1 MASPNQIPAIYARSI
16 DKYQQ
21 ITDQALDVEFL
32 KKLQNVDDLTNEI
45 DARNKNFA
53 EFRQKR
59 SYIFDAMKA
68 ALIPIQLFGDLTAGA
83 ASMAF
88 PPTSLVFGAVTY
100 LMTAAKGVSASY
112 DAIHELMESLKD
124 FTIRLKAYGREA
136 ISDDLSDKLS
146 DILVT
151 LVDVFALSTKTI
163 RRGRL
168 LKFTRNFLL
177 GNDDAIQG
185 AMRKLDKLTQV
196 EGQLVGA
203 ETLTEAKRTG
213 RVVDDVS
220 ITLNT
225 TSATVT
231 ETGITVNQMSMQV
244 DQIQD
249 QLGTLMVSVNEGKQ
263 ASSEDREKSLQSLVK
278 KILKPSKTDSAQDWY
293 DKINKSRVPGTGDW
307 IRTEDIFKQW
317 LSRDTPIIFVSGNP
331 GAGKSYLSTNI
342 INFLRDQHPQH
353 GQSMLSVSVGYFFF
367 KDDNPDTR
375 SFHQALRDLAYQ
387 ISKNDPVYQKHLA
400 TIEEYERLS
409 TLQSAWRLLFLDYFV
424 SKPNVESSV
433 YILLDALD
441 EALDEER
448 KIFLSLAKDLYSSD
462 RGQSRLQLAVVG
474 RPHISDQLFEGL
486 EVEVPTIHVTT
497 QKNHNDIDSYIHA
510 SIRKS
515 VILKRAS
522 AKLRQ
527 EIVDTLS
534 SRAEGMF
541 LWVNLMLQELVK
553 KRSESSIRK
562 ALEDSP
568 RGLKEILRHVLSSF
582 SASSTEEE
590 LDYLNE
596 ILVWVATAQQPLT
609 IGTVDAIL
617 RLKSPD
623 GDGMIYLEG
632 SLRRQFASF
641 FNLDREDG
649 LNTSELQ
656 NTSTRPDL
664 FDASDDEDQQDE
676 DAFEDVD
683 NFAEFSSDS
692 TTTTI
697 TFSHASIGDFFR
709 DETEGPVAADYDHV
723 AAGVSY
729 RQAKAHVLKSLLR
742 LLTDKDFAKRAV
754 DDADLLNHA
763 AQNWVYHLHDVSP
776 SECSDEDKI
785 EIAQML
791 LSMFQSEEIMTTWI
805 GRRSW
810 VSTNASVKAVRQWW
824 LGDVLEALS
833 QEDRDFIADTEEI
846 PITTFRKVVM
856 YCIKKWLCE
865 YNSWLVQPLAAV
877 VWSYQR
883 LEKGNEVDFYEIFNP
898 TADELVDAANFGGP
912 EKHALWHRRLA
923 MALRDVGHYEE
934 AIEHFNTALTLEP
947 DEWLI
952 RAGLATTFVQQEE
965 WQKAISLD
973 QEVTKIISKRINDKP
988 EEVVALKTSLHTV
1001 LERMAGCYQKLG
1013 EEDKRFEC
1021 IKKAYESTIPFCNTC
1036 INSMFKFYGENE
1048 DHDAVIELL
1057 VQLDE
1062 STVPGKDHSKL
1073 TQALLD
1079 TPDLSN
1085 NFFIIAAAAAM
1096 ATGHLDIMVQS
1107 WKTAAKAARTQLQT
1121 VSSAI
1126 LELSIGRL
1134 YSEYLCDTPRA
1145 VKRWEQIL
1153 SIYATSKDESLIG
1166 IAKMEAAYHLAKQ
1179 LLCDAA
1185 EAGIGS
1191 PEAKAIGARLEK
1203 LAKRNMVESNITVIW
1218 TLDSVRAISL
1228 GVYYRLNGQ
1237 EAEARAQFRPSVKR
1251 GIDILSDDDPEN
1263 DIYGLVGLIGALI
1276 SAGDVKNVHSIAY
1289 AVGKLS
1295 AEGDP
1300 DKAFAWSCDGLCRK
1314 ESQVMDTY
1322 SLCPICYD
1330 TSFCPDCVKLL
1341 EAGELGVKRCSTK
1354 HVKEFIYIPEQPKN
1368 FAAGEM
1374 LYDGEIMSFEDWKS
1388 QLRRDWQ
1395 I

>member
-1 MASPNQIPAIYARSI
+1 MASPNQIPAIYARAI
-16 DKYQQ
+16 EKYQQ
-21 ITDQALDVEFL
+21 ITDQSLDVEFL
-32 KKLQNVDDLTNEI
+32 KKLQDVEDLTNEI
-45 DARNKNFA
+45 DARNKSFA

-59 SYIFDAMKA
+59 SYIFDAMKTV
-68 ALIPIQLFGDLTAGA
+68 LIPVQLFGDLTAGA
-83 ASMAF
+83 AAMAF
-88 PPTSLVFGAVTY
+88 PPTSLVFGAVTH

-112 DAIHELMESLKD
+112 DAIHELMEALKD
-124 FTIRLKAYGREA
+124 FTIRLKVYGRDT
-136 ISDDLSDKLS
+136 ISDDLSEKLS

-151 LVDVFALSTKTI
+151 LVEVFALSTKAI

-177 GNDDAIQG
+177 GNNDAIQG
-185 AMRKLDKLTQV
+185 AMNRLDKLTQI

-220 ITLNT
+220 ITLKT

-263 ASSEDREKSLQSLVK
+263 ASSEDREKSRQSLVK
-278 KILKPSKTDSAQDWY
+278 KILKPSKTDFGQDWY

-307 IRTEDIFKQW
+307 IRSEDIFKQW
-317 LSRDTPIIFVSGNP
+317 LSKDTPIIFVSGNP

-342 INFLRDQHPQH
+342 INFLREQHPQH

-375 SFHQALRDLAYQ
+375 SFHQA
-387 ISKNDPVYQKHLA
+387 NDPVYQKHLA
-400 TIEEYERLS
+400 TVEEYERVS

-424 SKPNVESSV
+424 NKPNVESSV

-448 KIFLSLAKDLYSSD
+448 KIFLSLAKDLYSRDS
-462 RGQSRLQLAVVG
+462 GTSRLQLAVVG

-541 LWVNLMLQELVK
+541 LWVNLMVQELVK
-553 KRSESSIRK
+553 KRNESSIRK
-562 ALEDSP
+562 ALYDSP

-590 LDYLNE
+590 LEYLNE

-609 IGTVDAIL
+609 IGIIDAIL

-656 NTSTRPDL
+656 KRSTRPDL
-664 FDASDDEDQQDE
+664 FDASDDEHQQEDEDAFE

-683 NFAEFSSDS
+683 NFAEFNSNS

-709 DETEGPVAADYDHV
+709 DETEGPVAADDEHV
-723 AAGVSY
+723 AVGVSY
-729 RQAKAHVLKSLLR
+729 RKAKAHVLKSLLR
-742 LLTDKDFAKRAV
+742 LLTDEDFAKRADGDV
-754 DDADLLNHA
+754 DLLNHA
-763 AQNWVYHLHDVSP
+763 AQNWAYHLHNVSP

-791 LSMFQSEEIMTTWI
+791 LSMFQSEEVMMGWI
-805 GRRSW
+805 DSRSW
-810 VSTNASVKAVRQWW
+810 LSTNARIKAVRQWW
-824 LGDVLEALS
+824 QEDVLAALS
-833 QEDRDFIADTEEI
+833 QEDRDFIANTEEN
-846 PITTFRKVVM
+846 PITTFRPVVM

-865 YNSWLVQPLAAV
+865 HSSWFVQPFAAV

-883 LEKGNEVDFYEIFNP
+883 LEKDNEVDFYEIFNP
-898 TADELVDAANFGGP
+898 TADELVEAANFGNP
-912 EKHALWHRRLA
+912 EKDALWHRRLA
-923 MALRDVGHYEE
+923 MALRHVGHYEE
-934 AIEHFNTALTLEP
+934 AIEHFTTALELEP
-947 DEWLI
+947 DEWLV
-952 RAGLATTFVQQEE
+952 RAGLAKTYVHQEE
-965 WQKAISLD
+965 WQKALSLD
-973 QEVTKIISKRINDKP
+973 QEVTEILSKHIRDKP
-988 EEVVALKTSLHTV
+988 EEVVALKNFLHTV
-1001 LERMAGCYQKLG
+1001 LERMAGCYEELG
-1013 EEDKRFEC
+1013 EKETRFEC
-1021 IKKAYESTIPFCNTC
+1021 IKQAYESTVPFCNTC
-1036 INSMFKFYGENE
+1036 INAMFKHYGENE

-1057 VQLDE
+1057 IQLDE
-1062 STVPGKDHSKL
+1062 STVPGEDHSKL

-1079 TPDLSN
+1079 TPDLNN
-1085 NFFIIAAAAAM
+1085 NFFDIAAAAAT
-1096 ATGHLDIMVQS
+1096 ATGHLNLMLQS
-1107 WKTAAKAARTQLQT
+1107 WKTAAKAARNELQSIT
-1121 VSSAI
+1121 SAE
-1126 LELSIGRL
+1126 LELCIGKL
-1134 YSEYLCDTPRA
+1134 YSEYLYDTRRA
-1145 VKRWEQIL
+1145 MKQWEQIL
-1153 SIYATSKDESLIG
+1153 SIYASSKGEGRIG
-1166 IAKMEAAYHLAKQ
+1166 VIKNEAAHQLARQ
-1179 LLCDAA
+1179 LLNDAVEA
-1185 EAGIGS
+1185 EIGS
-1191 PEAKAIGARLEK
+1191 PEATAIGARLEK
-1203 LAKRNMVESNITVIW
+1203 VVKRYTTGSLW
-1218 TLDSVRAISL
+1218 WLDSLGAVSL

-1237 EAEARAQFRPSVKR
+1237 EAEARDQFRPLLKR
-1251 GIDILSDDDPEN
+1251 GLDALSDDDPDN
-1263 DIYGLVGLIGALI
+1263 DIYGFNDLFSTLLPAR
-1276 SAGDVKNVHSIAY
+1276 DMKNLHSVAY
-1289 AVGKLS
+1289 ASAKLS
-1295 AEGDP
+1295 AGIMMV
-1300 DKAFAWSCDGLCRK
+1300 CDGVCQGKL
-1314 ESQVMDTY
+1314 QDVTMF
-1322 SLCPICYD
+1322 SLCPLCYD
-1330 TSFCPDCVKLL
+1330 TSFCQDCVKLL
-1341 EAGELGVKRCSTK
+1341 EAGTLGIKRCSTK
-1354 HVKEFIYIPEQPKN
+1354 HVKDFIHISEQPRE
-1368 FAAGEM
+1368 FEIGET
-1374 LYDGEIMSFEDWKS
+1374 LYDGEVMSIEEWKS